1 MNCAVSEPIG
11 EEEENRTVLMKRDQI
26 MRWIRKGVG
35 GEGVTIRLCIR
46 RGRVTLYVSSIP
58 NPSDAVHD
66 YRITITP
73 EDIAIVCKTYFQHS
87 RPIQGRKRRS
97 SVSEDDTG
105 TVYISVV
112 GHDNSSL
119 VTLQTANGNVT
130 FGKVFISQ

>member
-1 MNCAVSEPIG
+1 
-11 EEEENRTVLMKRDQI
+11 

-46 RGRVTLYVSSIP
+46 SGRVTLYVSSIP

-73 EDIAIVCKTYFQHS
+73 EEKIAIACSTYFDHVHY
-87 RPIQGRKRRS
+87 RPIQERKRRNQ
-97 SVSEDDTG
+97 VSEDDTG
-105 TVYISVV
+105 IVYISVV
-112 GHDNSSL
+112 GQDNSSL

-130 FGKVFISQ
+130 FGKVSISQ

>member
-1 MNCAVSEPIG
+1 MNCAVSKPIG
-11 EEEENRTVLMKRDQI
+11 EEEETETVVMKKDQI
-26 MRWIRKGVG
+26 MRWIREGVG

-73 EDIAIVCKTYFQHS
+73 EKNIAITCSTYFKHS
-87 RPIQGRKRRS
+87 RPIRGRNRRNQ
-97 SVSEDDTG
+97 VSEDDTE

-112 GHDNSSL
+112 GQDNSSL

-130 FGKVFISQ
+130 LGKAASN